1 MILADKKDVP
11 RARVCL
17 CCLPSLMLGVYLNHL
32 FLLDYFFM
40 LLPICP
46 VLPASGLLLVQNLV
60 CTECLAYSEL
70 SINVLILQINWS
82 LELSFLLT
90 LMIACITIN
99 NCSELPFRF
108 KKNSINVWT
117 DNMFCT
123 SLSPSFFPQYFYR
136 EKNLTG

>member
-60 CTECLAYSEL
+60 CTECLAYSEP
-70 SINVLILQINWS
+70 SINVSILQINWS